1 MYSACLCWACQ
12 ISLAQTLI
20 RVSLF
25 LRRDRACK
33 NISIPTPQLLERIL
47 TLEIARNGGAAVSA
61 VRLRSRGNKKA
72 ADRAA
77 VDACAANLP
86 VTHRMHRCCISARR
100 LAFKTCP
107 GVTACSLQ
115 SEPPLALY
123 FRVSRQ
129 RHRDGEHRDA
139 SASGTVRIIKG
150 EHRQLENPSARRQRC
165 CPRRRICNEAAS
177 TILS

>member
-1 MYSACLCWACQ
+1 LYSACLCWACQ

-123 FRVSRQ
+123 FR
-129 RHRDGEHRDA
+129 A
-139 SASGTVRIIKG
+139 SSFAATS
-150 EHRQLENPSARRQRC
+150 S
-165 CPRRRICNEAAS
+165 RRRASRCVGQRYRAYHQGRASPARKSICTPATMLPATAN
-177 TILS
+177 L